1 MLKKIRN
8 KKGFTLIELMIVV
21 AIVGILAAI
30 AIPAYI
36 DYTIKAK
43 ISEVANAFDALATAA
58 SEYHASMGFWSTQ
71 TPATLAGLPDRRV
84 SSWIHVDNGL
94 NNTRYQATITNIA
107 SAVDTQTLGMNITY
121 TIGTGYTK
129 AWDTSLTS
137 LAPKYRPRE

>member
-1 MLKKIRN
+1 MFKKMRN

-43 ISEVANAFDALATAA
+43 ISEVSNAFDALATAA

-71 TPATLAGLPDRRV
+71 TPATLAGLPGRRAV
-84 SSWIHVDNGL
+84 WAFVDNGV
-94 NNTRYQATITNIA
+94 NNARYQATLQNIA
-107 SAVDTQTLGMNITY
+107 SAVDAQTLGMNIVY
-121 TIGTGYTK
+121 TAATGYTK
-129 AWDTSLTS
+129 SWDTGLSS
-137 LAPKYRPRE
+137 LAPKYMPRE